1 MKDLSEIRKEIDV
14 IDGQIIDLYKKR
26 MGLTTEVAEY
36 KISTGKAVLDR
47 EREKNKLDTL
57 TKMVDTEFSKNGVR
71 ELFEQIMST
80 SRKKQYQLL
89 TEQGRAED
97 LGLTEIAGLEKEH
110 ARVVYQGVEGAYAH
124 LALISYFGE
133 QTEKFHVDTWRDAME
148 AIKHG
153 QADYAVLP
161 FENSSAGIVAENYD
175 LLREYGYYI
184 VGESIP
190 QKNTKKKKKKVCDD
204 KDPTQAAIA
213 SRLTSELYGLHIL
226 DEGIQNNSM
235 NETRFIIVS
244 RKNEYIAGAGKI
256 SICVQLKHESGAL
269 YHALSHFIFNGLNM
283 TSIES
288 RPIPGRNWE
297 YQFFI
302 DFDGNLKEAAVQ
314 NALRGLKEETLDL
327 KIFGNY

>member
-148 AIKHG
+148 AIKH
-153 QADYAVLP
+153 
-161 FENSSAGIVAENYD
+161 
-175 LLREYGYYI
+175 
-184 VGESIP
+184 
-190 QKNTKKKKKKVCDD
+190 
-204 KDPTQAAIA
+204 
-213 SRLTSELYGLHIL
+213 
-226 DEGIQNNSM
+226 
-235 NETRFIIVS
+235 
-244 RKNEYIAGAGKI
+244 
-256 SICVQLKHESGAL
+256 
-269 YHALSHFIFNGLNM
+269 
-283 TSIES
+283 
-288 RPIPGRNWE
+288 
-297 YQFFI
+297 
-302 DFDGNLKEAAVQ
+302 
-314 NALRGLKEETLDL
+314 
-327 KIFGNY
+327 